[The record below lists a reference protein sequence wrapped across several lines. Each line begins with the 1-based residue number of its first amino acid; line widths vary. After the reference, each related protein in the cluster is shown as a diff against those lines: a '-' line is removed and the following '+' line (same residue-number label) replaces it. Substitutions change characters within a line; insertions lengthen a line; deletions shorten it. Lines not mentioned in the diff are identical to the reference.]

1 MQIDHSISNRR
12 QFIKSSALVAT
23 GASAFSL
30 MPALAFSREFADEG
44 INLIGPKEGFSPQ
57 IGTLVSMMAWMRMVV
72 LKSVEKLTQPDLD
85 VLFDANS
92 NTIGALLMHLAASE
106 AFYQE
111 NTFRGLSG
119 PKLPPEFYK
128 KWGAA
133 SNLGPAARDKIKGN
147 DLKYYVDIMTE
158 VREATL
164 AEFKKRDDAWLMQ
177 VDPKFFDG
185 KPTNNYCKWFHV
197 CEHESNHNGQIKWYV
212 KRLPGNKGGGD

>member
-23 GASAFSL
+23 GASEFSL
-30 MPALAFSREFADEG
+30 MPALACSREFADEG

-147 DLKYYVDIMTE
+147 DLK
-158 VREATL
+158 
-164 AEFKKRDDAWLMQ
+164 
-177 VDPKFFDG
+177 
-185 KPTNNYCKWFHV
+185 
-197 CEHESNHNGQIKWYV
+197 
-212 KRLPGNKGGGD
+212 